1 MVKIGEQMQIK
12 TLRKNALIVLG
23 LMLTVI
29 AQSAAQTSTQAASV
43 AAPAKDFTLKS
54 REGPNIRL
62 KELSGDV
69 ILINFWASWCGPCR
83 KELPKLEDLH
93 QKYKDLGVTI
103 IGINVD
109 VDPELSKILLKDHPV
124 TFMVLY
130 DPENNVSADYD
141 IQAMPSTFLVDK
153 NGLLRFRHNGY
164 LAGYEHKYDAQIK
177 QLLRE

>member
-1 MVKIGEQMQIK
+1 MRFYKTSYRRFIPIFIGCFLVSFSTNENK
-12 TLRKNALIVLG
+12 SFDF
-23 LMLTVI
+23 I
-29 AQSAAQTSTQAASV
+29 AFQKYYSLDQSAVVDSIKGKLV
-43 AAPAKDFTLKS
+43 
-54 REGPNIRL
+54 
-62 KELSGDV
+62 
-69 ILINFWASWCGPCR
+69 LIDFWASWCGPCR